1 MESEPLPIL
10 SFSRFFSLSL
20 LGCALVGTAAA
31 AEVAP
36 ELLSSEA
43 NPTSSSV
50 SSDFTSSEV
59 LPNNEHEKCSNEH
72 EEHDDHENCSEHT
85 EEEDK
90 HIGHEHNEH
99 KPDDHDSH
107 HHHNSSPNLSLVV
120 TSGGQLGGSQDSD
133 RKNSLFIQEV
143 ELQFSAPLTSYAQIK
158 ATAGAHNGES
168 PELEEAFLHYTGK
181 DGPLQLRIGKMRQE
195 LGALNSVHTH
205 ALPQADRPLLYS
217 EFLGDDGLSTTGA
230 ELSWRLPVAWHSK
243 ATFSVSSRVG
253 THSHHH
259 DDSEDEGEFAIFP
272 NEGKQHPIFCARW
285 ENRANLNERTSLSL
299 GLSHASSHIDSEHIR
314 SSALNGADLTLK
326 WKPCPDSY
334 REFTWRSEYMNA
346 HQVYTTHGDID
357 HLSKAKHEHN
367 HHEHDLKDKNLN
379 GWYTYLAYRPHKNF
393 RFGLRYDQ
401 ADSAAIEKGVTRRTS
416 AFAEYIASEW
426 NSLKLQYNRTSPS
439 WQSGYNEL
447 LLQWNVIV
455 GPRCDHN
462 HDH

>member
-1 MESEPLPIL
+1 MPRFFFL
-10 SFSRFFSLSL
+10 RFFSLSL
-20 LGCALVGTAAA
+20 LGCALVGAAAA
-31 AEVAP
+31 AEVTS
-36 ELLSSEA
+36 ESLSSE
-43 NPTSSSV
+43 TSPVSGAV
-50 SSDFTSSEV
+50 SSDSTSAEILHDV
-59 LPNNEHEKCSNEH
+59 EYKKYDNEH
-72 EEHDDHENCSEHT
+72 EEHENCSEHT
-85 EEEDK
+85 EDKDK
-90 HIGHEHNEH
+90 HTGHDHNEH

-107 HHHNSSPNLSLVV
+107 HHHNSSPNLSLIF
-120 TSGGQLGGSQDSD
+120 TGGGQLGGSQDSSH
-133 RKNSLFIQEV
+133 KNSLFIQEV
-143 ELQFSAPLTSYAQIK
+143 ELQFSAPITSYAQIK

-181 DGPLQLRIGKMRQE
+181 DGPLQLRLGKMRQE

-259 DDSEDEGEFAIFP
+259 EDSEEEEEFAIFP
-272 NEGKQHPIFCARW
+272 NEGEQHPIFSARW
-285 ENRANLNERTSLSL
+285 ENRVNLSDQTSLTL

-314 SSALNGADLTLK
+314 SSKLNGADLTLK

-346 HQVYTTHGDID
+346 HQVYKIHDDTDY
-357 HLSKAKHEHN
+357 LSKAEHEHS
-367 HHEHDLKDKNLN
+367 HHDLKDKNLN
-379 GWYTYLAYRPHKNF
+379 GWYTYLAYRPNKNF

-401 ADSAAIEKGVTRRTS
+401 ADSAIIEKGVTRRTS
-416 AFAEYIASEW
+416 TFAEYIASEW

-447 LLQWNVIV
+447 LLQWNIIV
-455 GPRCDHN
+455 GPRCNHN